1 MKMATMSIMVVMV
14 MGMVRLKPACVDD
27 NGCTGKVCFDGH
39 VDDEYEDARWS
50 Q

>member
-1 MKMATMSIMVVMV
+1 MSHED
-14 MGMVRLKPACVDD
+14 GNCEHHGGHGDAACVDD